1 MGLFE
6 STYGWIPWKRRPE
19 LWAIPFEELQN
30 RYSEDPKAVY
40 EEFVRRLRWLVFY
53 AAEEYMGRTQPGR
66 TREEIE
72 DAVIGIFEDFSP
84 EFNSGEPQMILVRFA
99 NILRRAL
106 DDEAFRV
113 IARRFYT
120 QFPIYHLSDRWERR
134 LLAAAYEE
142 GLTKQAKSMAE
153 SLAERFDVAPDEV
166 RKILAKA
173 NNDLAKIIQQE
184 FDVDELRELSEGYLP

>member
-6 STYGWIPWKRRPE
+6 STYRWIPWKSRPD
-19 LWAIPFEELQN
+19 LRAIPFEELQN

-40 EEFVRRLRWLVFY
+40 EEFIRRLRWLVFY
-53 AAEEYMGRTQPGR
+53 AVEEYMDRTQPRR

-72 DAVIGIFEDFSP
+72 DTVIGIFQDFSP

-99 NILRRAL
+99 NIVRRAL

-113 IARRFYT
+113 IARRFYR
-120 QFPIYHLSDRWERR
+120 QVPIYHLSEPLERR

-142 GLTKQAKSMAE
+142 GLSKEGTSMAE
-153 SLAERFDVAPDEV
+153 TLAERFDVAPDEV
-166 RKILAKA
+166 RKILAQA
-173 NNDLAKIIQQE
+173 NKNLAKVIQQD
-184 FDVDELRELSEGYLP
+184 FDGDELRELSEGYLP